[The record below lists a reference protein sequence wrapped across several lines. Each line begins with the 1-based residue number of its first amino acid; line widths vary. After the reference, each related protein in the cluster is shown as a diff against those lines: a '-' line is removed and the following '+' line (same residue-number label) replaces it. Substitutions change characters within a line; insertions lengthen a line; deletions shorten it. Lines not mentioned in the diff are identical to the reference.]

1 MSNNFPDKSVSSCEV
16 CDFVL
21 RIGVFFDGTG
31 NNQSNVR
38 SKKISDSF
46 LYFWEGDDSY
56 KSDFTNIWK
65 LHNLYPQQH
74 SQRNINEERY
84 IFGNY
89 YVEGIGTEN
98 NEPDSKYGAGLGTGD
113 SGVIAKSEKGAS
125 QAFNFVSTY
134 AGYNIIRIEVD
145 VFGFSRGA
153 AAARHF
159 SNLVI
164 NFKGIYSPYH
174 WVFKEIGPGTVNM
187 SRIPARN
194 MVGKKRIRKEHNG
207 ELYSIFEEIPVEIQF
222 IGLFDT
228 VPSVIDLLDGDIS
241 AQNDDN
247 GDVLTH
253 LPSGIAQ
260 KKVVQL
266 AAINERR
273 ENFGLKSILSS
284 PVSCKNPEVKIEGN
298 HLEECMFG
306 AHSDIGGGYVSKAYG
321 ADLGVEPDAAKKAL
335 DEGWIGEK
343 LAKKCS
349 SKTTDKSYRHDG
361 YPIGQSLTEETCI
374 IEGETGKIIEET
386 STTTT
391 TLKDIGT
398 SSLSTHKSTLQR
410 EYVDGAYSRIALH
423 KMHDYAVASEVP
435 FIALNHEDGEGSKE
449 ANPIPELTDIPDEL
463 KFIDEKI
470 HKGEPLSDDELKLLK
485 KKYLHH
491 SDNYE
496 GIGHDPH
503 ESGERLIFP
512 N

>member
-1 MSNNFPDKSVSSCEV
+1 MSNNFPDKSVSSCES

-65 LHNLYPQQH
+65 LHNLYPRQH
-74 SQRNINEERY
+74 SQRNINEEKY

-98 NEPDSKYGAGLGTGD
+98 NEPDSKLGAGLGTGD
-113 SGVIAKSEKGAS
+113 YGVIAKSEKGAS
-125 QAFNFVSTY
+125 QAFNFISTY

-145 VFGFSRGA
+145 VFGFSRGS

-159 SNLVI
+159 SNMI
-164 NFKGIYSPYH
+164 NKFESIYAPLEVKQGLGSSIKSINDKQYMIYH
-174 WVFKEIGPGTVNM
+174 K
-187 SRIPARN
+187 IPTR
-194 MVGKKRIRKEHNG
+194 
-207 ELYSIFEEIPVEIQF
+207 IQF

-228 VPSVIDLLDGDIS
+228 VPSVIDLLGGDFE
-241 AQNDDN
+241 ATNDDN

-260 KKVVQL
+260 SKVVQI
-266 AAINERR
+266 AAIHERR
-273 ENFGLKSILSS
+273 ENFGLKSILSN
-284 PVSCKNPEVKIEGN
+284 PVSCKAPEVKTEGN
-298 HLEECMFG
+298 HLEECMYG
-306 AHSDIGGGYVSKAYG
+306 AHSDIGGGYVSKASDI
-321 ADLGVEPDAAKKAL
+321 DLGSKANASTQAL
-335 DEGWIGEK
+335 DEGWIGDDITK
-343 LAKKCS
+343 SCT

-361 YPIGQSLTEETCI
+361 YPIEQSLTEETCI
-374 IEGETGKIIEET
+374 IEGETGKIIQET

-398 SSLSTHKSTLQR
+398 SSRSTHKSTLKR
-410 EYVDGAYSRIALH
+410 KYVDGAYSRIALH
-423 KMHDYAVASEVP
+423 KMHDYAVASQVP